1 MDSFS
6 AFFLAAFYNLNKI
19 YLTQKEI
26 DESECQRK
34 IHLKLEKKNQL
45 RKNN

>member
-6 AFFLAAFYNLNKI
+6 AFFLAAFYNLNQI

-34 IHLKLEKKNQL
+34 IHLKLEKKKIN
-45 RKNN
+45 